1 MSDDDLREAKE
12 RVGTV
17 LGGKYHIDSVLGV
30 GGMAVVYAAT
40 HRNRKRFAVKVLH
53 AELAARRDI
62 RARFLR
68 EGYVANSVKHPGV
81 VAVLDDDV
89 DTDGSAFL
97 VMELLEGATVDA
109 LGARLEGRL
118 PVREALAVTHQLLDV
133 LNVAHESAIVHRD
146 VKPANLFVC
155 TEGHVKV
162 LDFGIA
168 RLRDVAAGVQS
179 TRAGAM
185 LGTPSFMAPEQAQ
198 AQGDEIDPRTDVWA
212 AGASLFN
219 MISGQYVHEGESA
232 RQLMIRAATAPARS
246 LLDVA
251 PDSPAAVVELV
262 AKALAF
268 EKSARW
274 DSAAAMREAVARI
287 HAELFGAIAHEHLK
301 ACLEHAPREIESA
314 RTEPG
319 PREAPHAPAPKKVAK
334 VATAFG
340 TAPESPHARHGVRA
354 AASDVATT
362 TSRPVANRKTEGA
375 PRRKLTLVVASIAVV
390 VGLAAA
396 GFVLK
401 TSKTASE
408 TRAMSAASKPES
420 PPSSF
425 PPAPPTLTAAQRD
438 VLAPEVPPPS
448 PSAEASAASNAGGTV
463 ASARAVA
470 PLPATVPPAS
480 TAGPRI
486 APSVGMPAST
496 PTKAS
501 ARRSAPSAEP
511 PKRDPLHIELQ

>member
-89 DTDGSAFL
+89 DADGSAFL

-109 LGARLEGRL
+109 FGARLEGRL
-118 PVREALAVTHQLLDV
+118 PVREALAVTHQLLEV
-133 LNVAHESAIVHRD
+133 LTVAHESAIIHRD

-185 LGTPSFMAPEQAQ
+185 LGSPSFMAPEQAQ

-219 MISGQYVHEGESA
+219 MISGQYVHEGDSA

-301 ACLEHAPREIESA
+301 ACLEEAPRPIESA

-319 PREAPHAPAPKKVAK
+319 PPDAPRAPANKKVAK
-334 VATAFG
+334 VPTPIG
-340 TAPESPHARHGVRA
+340 TAPDSPAARRRERRGHDHVEARGKPEDRG
-354 AASDVATT
+354 
-362 TSRPVANRKTEGA
+362 GA
-375 PRRKLTLVVASIAVV
+375 PAQAHPRRRLDR
-390 VGLAAA
+390 GR
-396 GFVLK
+396 GRPRGRRF
-401 TSKTASE
+401 
-408 TRAMSAASKPES
+408 RAE
-420 PPSSF
+420 
-425 PPAPPTLTAAQRD
+425 D
-438 VLAPEVPPPS
+438 
-448 PSAEASAASNAGGTV
+448 
-463 ASARAVA
+463 
-470 PLPATVPPAS
+470 
-480 TAGPRI
+480 
-486 APSVGMPAST
+486 
-496 PTKAS
+496 
-501 ARRSAPSAEP
+501 
-511 PKRDPLHIELQ
+511 LQECA